1 MAEMINTVNKALIAY
16 FADHITVSESEIGF
30 QKPKKDWVDGTATA
44 SIPKMSIYLFDIREN
59 LELRSNEWQPE
70 NHDTSIKQKKP
81 DARIDLFYM
90 ITFYSTQESTE
101 AKNLEKEHRWIS
113 ETLSVIYNNAYIPK
127 EYFYDD
133 VSGEI
138 LSGIPK
144 IPAIPIRPKFLGEDG
159 GLQIWSALDQYL
171 MPVIYLKVTIPI
183 SLAKYLEDA
192 QVLTKIFKFGIPD
205 QKNYYILN
213 IQPPVDSLVCSDS
226 QHCLLSKI
234 EITSNLNYLDEDA
247 EANTNQIILIN
258 RENIH
263 TNDYIVL
270 RDGGHSELC
279 LVTNVDNHDN
289 RSNFTLQSALKYT
302 HTKGREIQSAKVE
315 TPEELIDIHLL
326 EDVRSG
332 SSQFKLIGEDIG
344 KIKNGDL
351 VSLKNNSGTAEYF
364 FITAKFKENIEIKEI
379 LEVDSL
385 NT

>member
-1 MAEMINTVNKALIAY
+1 MAEMINTVNKALTAY
-16 FADHITVSESEIGF
+16 FAAHISIAESEIGF
-30 QKPKKDWVDGTATA
+30 QKPKKDWMDGTATA

-59 LELRSNEWQPE
+59 IELRSNEWQSE
-70 NHDTSIKQKKP
+70 NYNTAIKRKKP
-81 DARIDLFYM
+81 DARIDLFYI

-101 AKNLEKEHRWIS
+101 AKNIEKEHMWIS
-113 ETLSVIYNNAYIPK
+113 ETLSVVYNNAYIPK

-171 MPVIYLKVTIPI
+171 MPVIYLQVTIPI
-183 SLAKYLEDA
+183 SLDKYLEDTK
-192 QVLTKIFKFGIPD
+192 VLSKILKFGICD
-205 QKNYYILN
+205 QKNYYTLN
-213 IQPPVDSLVCSDS
+213 IQPQVNSLVCNDS
-226 QHCLLSKI
+226 HDCIISKI
-234 EITSNLNYLDEDA
+234 EMSPIINYLDVDA
-247 EANTNQIILIN
+247 EANTNIIILIN
-258 RENIH
+258 RDNISVK
-263 TNDYIVL
+263 DSIVL
-270 RDGGHSELC
+270 SDGGHSELC

-289 RSNFTLQSALKYT
+289 RSTFTLQSLLKYT

-344 KIKNGDL
+344 KLKSGDL

-364 FITAKFKENIEIKEI
+364 FITAKFKKNIEIKEI
-379 LEVDSL
+379 LEG
-385 NT
+385 